1 MAHDPEVL
9 DLVDDQ
15 GVVHDRIVQM
25 KTNIVCQ
32 RQSKTAWR
40 PPVGQFVFESPG
52 SVEDFSEVE
61 THSVAVGEGDPVAR
75 RAACN
80 PEAPGRYVFLFRVG
94 PGR

>member
-32 RQSKTAWR
+32 RRSKTARR

-52 SVEDFSEVE
+52 SVENFSEVE
-61 THSVAVGEGDPVAR
+61 THSVALAKATR
-75 RAACN
+75 
-80 PEAPGRYVFLFRVG
+80 
-94 PGR
+94 